1 MLACDFY
8 RFKTSFPKRGNE
20 LWGCKN
26 LEFFLICC
34 PASTNLQF
42 EPRAEYNLLSFFL
55 TKVLMRLLSWV
66 ACNCS
71 RSVSKR
77 TTLKETSNVM
87 CYSIP
92 VRKEQSIKGL
102 HVPFLKLLFC
112 YSTMDARKSEV
123 FSGSLFSPLT
133 LTVQKSQK

>member
-87 CYSIP
+87 CYSIL

-112 YSTMDARKSEV
+112 YSLWTQESLRSFRARC
-123 FSGSLFSPLT
+123 FPL
-133 LTVQKSQK
+133 LL